1 MKDIGGRQG
10 VTVINDGCMSEWHKE
25 KAAYLVEEGE
35 NLEEEGPVVLS
46 SVSLEG
52 EVMER
57 RGLEEVGSSSVAP
70 ALQ

>member
-1 MKDIGGRQG
+1 M
-10 VTVINDGCMSEWHKE
+10 T
-25 KAAYLVEEGE
+25 YLVEEGE
-35 NLEEEGPVVLS
+35 NLEEEGQAVLS
-46 SVSLEG
+46 CASLEG

>member
-1 MKDIGGRQG
+1 M
-10 VTVINDGCMSEWHKE
+10 
-25 KAAYLVEEGE
+25 AYLVEEGE
-35 NLEEEGPVVLS
+35 NLEEEGPAVLS

-70 ALQ
+70 ALQKPVS

>member
-1 MKDIGGRQG
+1 MTYLVEEGENLK
-10 VTVINDGCMSEWHKE
+10 V
-25 KAAYLVEEGE
+25 AYLAEEGE

-46 SVSLEG
+46 CVSLEG

>member
-1 MKDIGGRQG
+1 M
-10 VTVINDGCMSEWHKE
+10 T
-25 KAAYLVEEGE
+25 YLAEEGE
-35 NLEEEGPVVLS
+35 NLEEGEPAVLS

>member
-1 MKDIGGRQG
+1 M
-10 VTVINDGCMSEWHKE
+10 T
-25 KAAYLVEEGE
+25 YLVEEGE
-35 NLEEEGPVVLS
+35 NLEEEGLAVLS
-46 SVSLEG
+46 CVLLEG

>member
-1 MKDIGGRQG
+1 MGLGWTPTLHMPSLAG
-10 VTVINDGCMSEWHKE
+10 SSEISSQQPPPH
-25 KAAYLVEEGE
+25 LVEEGE

>member
-1 MKDIGGRQG
+1 MPSLAGS
-10 VTVINDGCMSEWHKE
+10 SEISSQQPLHN
-25 KAAYLVEEGE
+25 LVEEGE
-35 NLEEEGPVVLS
+35 NLEEEGLAVLS